1 MGMAGHISP
10 KGAEEPALKDTHAVF
25 TLDDGRELRYTDARR
40 FGRIAFLASDALQET
55 LAPLGADPL
64 ELSEA
69 EFAARIG
76 ERGARIK
83 ALLLDQ
89 RVLRG
94 LGNIYADESLWRAKI
109 HPARLRAR
117 LSKKQTSHLSR
128 AVQHVLREAIRLRG

>member
-1 MGMAGHISP
+1 MA
-10 KGAEEPALKDTHAVF
+10 L
-25 TLDDGRELRYTDARR
+25 
-40 FGRIAFLASDALQET
+40 LASDALQET

-109 HPARLRAR
+109 HPARLGAR
-117 LSKKQTSHLSR
+117 LTKEQAARLYR
-128 AVQHVLREAIRLRG
+128 AVPHLLRGPDRLRGLSLSHYLYTQ